1 MNIGTVVVSVV
12 FNIIKVLFTEKV
24 LTNLFV
30 ILAAW
35 LAKRTS
41 NDLDDQLVSA
51 IKDGLDKK
59 SGKPAGNLYDRVKGA
74 R

>member
-1 MNIGTVVVSVV
+1 MNIGAVVVSVLFNLVKV
-12 FNIIKVLFTEKV
+12 FFTEKV
-24 LTNLFV
+24 LTNLVVV
-30 ILAAW
+30 IASW